1 MEENV
6 QRVFSV
12 LIAVVM
18 FFFLPMY
25 MTFEKKD
32 DVSYALALKI
42 TSNFVDN
49 VSSKGYI
56 SRKMY
61 DDFSSEL
68 GITDNSYEIS
78 IEHVAKKY
86 VPAIYIYDNVDAS
99 KLLFKLDYKTYESE
113 YIVFNT
119 NGKFRYNNV
128 DYTSVVLSY
137 DLEEER
143 ITCKQ
148 IMDVL
153 DRTANNNDNKLIIYR
168 DLDNYSQLRYIDIPY
183 ITNMY
188 GTESNSIYTM
198 SVGDEF
204 NVIIKNTN
212 TTIASVLFNTFTM
225 GISDNKNP
233 KIYINYGATIKY
245 ESYKQ

>member
-6 QRVFSV
+6 QRVFSI
-12 LIAVVM
+12 LISVII

-32 DVSYALALKI
+32 DISYALALKV

-49 VSSKGYI
+49 VCSKGYI

-68 GITDNSYEIS
+68 GITDNTYEIAL
-78 IEHVAKKY
+78 EHVAKRY
-86 VPAIYIYDNVDAS
+86 VPVIYIYDNNNTS
-99 KLLFKLDYKTYESE
+99 KLLFKLDYKSYESE
-113 YIVFNT
+113 YIEFIS
-119 NGKFRYNNV
+119 NGKFMYKNM

-137 DLEEER
+137 DLEEEK
-143 ITCKQ
+143 ITDKQ
-148 IMDVL
+148 IIEVL
-153 DRTANNNDNKLIIYR
+153 DRTVNNNDNKLVIYR
-168 DLDNYSQLRYIDIPY
+168 DLDNYINLRYTDIPY

-188 GTESNSIYTM
+188 GTEDNSIYTM

-225 GISDNKNP
+225 GISENKNP
-233 KIYINYGATIKY
+233 KVYINYGATIKY
-245 ESYKQ
+245 ESYK